1 MYMIL
6 ERRAIQGA
14 KLEKKEKKTSAL
26 QGNILPATAS
36 VIVAHGL

>member
-14 KLEKKEKKTSAL
+14 KLEKKKKKTQPYKEISYQL
-26 QGNILPATAS
+26 QLAS
-36 VIVAHGL
+36 S